1 MYKRL
6 LVGQE
11 WKIGTYIKEVKL
23 LNEYK
28 KVFSTFIEEER
39 FDLHSYLTYLFIN
52 ECQEDVVDQLEQEH
66 VNQ

>member
-1 MYKRL
+1 MSEQK
-6 LVGQE
+6 Q
-11 WKIGTYIKEVKL
+11 I
-23 LNEYK
+23 
-28 KVFSTFIEEER
+28 FSTFIKEER